1 MFENMKLLETE
12 LGQEILQEDLT
23 ILARFINEQRRI
35 QGKSDEIKMNQTR
48 IKRELK
54 MASDIKSTLPP
65 QAKPST
71 SIKKMLDEVVYHQ
84 KRKGINFGEVGGKA
98 SKNLAQKEEVVG
110 SALFEEE
117 TIPNHC
123 KPYM

>member
-1 MFENMKLLETE
+1 
-12 LGQEILQEDLT
+12 
-23 ILARFINEQRRI
+23 
-35 QGKSDEIKMNQTR
+35 MNQTR

-84 KRKGINFGEVGGKA
+84 KRKGIYFEPGEGVGKG
-98 SKNLAQKEEVVG
+98 SKTLAQKEEVVW